1 MNDQSQGP
9 RRTWTEEIELAG
21 GQLFERIKELVS
33 EGNVRRIRVRSAEG
47 ETPFLEIPVTAG
59 VVGGGLL
66 LIAAPWL
73 AALGALA
80 AIVARFKVEVVREGP
95 AEPGATDVI
104 DVTPERHPPV

>member
-1 MNDQSQGP
+1 MEQNEGQ

-21 GQLFERIKELVS
+21 GQLFERIKELIS

-47 ETPFLEIPVTAG
+47 TSPFLEIPITAG

-80 AIVARFKVEVVREGP
+80 AIVARFKVEVVREAP
-95 AEPGATDVI
+95 IDEVI
-104 DVTPERHPPV
+104 DLTPDRDPPSAQPPH